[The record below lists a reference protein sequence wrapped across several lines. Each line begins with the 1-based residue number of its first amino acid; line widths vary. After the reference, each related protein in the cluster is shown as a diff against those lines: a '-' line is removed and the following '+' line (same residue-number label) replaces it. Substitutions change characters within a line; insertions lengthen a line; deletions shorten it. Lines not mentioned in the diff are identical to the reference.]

1 VLEFGFVLDHQSLE
15 VLFQDCVGV
24 KIDMV
29 PDDQH
34 YCLDDESNEVLFC
47 ESNIAFK
54 VSIQCDIHHD
64 GVGQHWFITKMILI
78 IFWGR

>member
-1 VLEFGFVLDHQSLE
+1 
-15 VLFQDCVGV
+15 
-24 KIDMV
+24 MV

-34 YCLDDESNEVLFC
+34 DCLDDESNEVFFC

-64 GVGQHWFITKMILI
+64 GVGQHWFIAKMILI